1 KPDTMANATTQTQT
15 PVARVN
21 IGLQSAKFLCPQFI
35 LQSNIIKKAMESRH
49 QMRQRT
55 CLATGISHM
64 HLPVQQVTPM
74 FNNAKTHPLRCS
86 TQPEIGKKMVEKS
99 QQTDQVK
106 AGKDV
111 GTVAQAQA
119 QARQVTARQV
129 VAMMNN
135 PKLLQ
140 LKCGLLPDIRKKA
153 VESSRP
159 AGQKEKSKGSTQL
172 KPSED
177 MKSIPNKP
185 EKKTGVWRRLT
196 LPLTPAAHLTFVLPS
211 VEALK
216 YFQDKLTRWEQKEIL
231 DFTEIWYL
239 GLGAEK
245 KEPPENSEE
254 DSSSHYDDAKGIYT
268 PVLRDHIAYRFEIL
282 ERLGQGSFGLVMKC
296 LDHKTKE
303 LVAVK
308 VIHNMK
314 SANRLALKELEILDI
329 VRREDET
336 NCYNVIHMKE
346 HLTFRKHLC
355 IVFELQGMDL
365 YRLIRNNHFQGFT
378 LTQTHHYASALV
390 TSLQM
395 LHKQKII
402 HCDLKPVELSFIGLG
417 MRRNGG
423 ENILLSEKKHGKIK
437 VADFGCSF
445 YEHQKAGYTY
455 VQTRFYRAPE
465 VILGFTFGT
474 AIDIWSLGCI
484 LAELHT
490 GTPIFS
496 GINEVDQL
504 ACIIE

>member
-1 KPDTMANATTQTQT
+1 M
-15 PVARVN
+15 
-21 IGLQSAKFLCPQFI
+21 
-35 LQSNIIKKAMESRH
+35 
-49 QMRQRT
+49 
-55 CLATGISHM
+55 LA
-64 HLPVQQVTPM
+64 L
-74 FNNAKTHPLRCS
+74 
-86 TQPEIGKKMVEKS
+86 
-99 QQTDQVK
+99 
-106 AGKDV
+106 
-111 GTVAQAQA
+111 
-119 QARQVTARQV
+119 
-129 VAMMNN
+129 
-135 PKLLQ
+135 
-140 LKCGLLPDIRKKA
+140 
-153 VESSRP
+153 
-159 AGQKEKSKGSTQL
+159 
-172 KPSED
+172 
-177 MKSIPNKP
+177 
-185 EKKTGVWRRLT
+185 
-196 LPLTPAAHLTFVLPS
+196 LTFVLPS
-211 VEALK
+211 AAALK

-245 KEPPENSEE
+245 KEPPENSED
-254 DSSSHYDDAKGIYT
+254 DSSCHYDDAKGIYT

-329 VRREDET
+329 VRKEDEA

-402 HCDLKPVELSFIGLG
+402 HS
-417 MRRNGG
+417 
-423 ENILLSEKKHGKIK
+423 
-437 VADFGCSF
+437 
-445 YEHQKAGYTY
+445 GYTY

-504 ACIIE
+504 ACIIEEKLQSPPVKVRIYDVFSFLNIRPSYRHVLLEFVPSCKGPSPHHESEVEKEAHAQAEA